1 MDYLK
6 RTWADISLDNL
17 NHNYQQLRAKIP
29 SGCRL
34 LGVVKADAYGHGA
47 VPISRHLCELG
58 AEFLAVSNLEEAMQ
72 LRRGGIRRPILILG
86 YTPPAYARDLV
97 AMGLRQE
104 VHSLEYARALHEELK
119 GSERRLKVHIKL
131 DTGMSRLGFFAYDHP
146 KTVEEL
152 KEVAQMPKLLIEGI
166 FMHFPVAD
174 SIDGADANFTH
185 TQFERF
191 TQMLSALKG
200 VGIEPEIRH
209 CCNSGA
215 TILYPEYALD
225 MVRPGIALYGVGD
238 DAERLGLRP
247 VMTLKTTVSTIKVYE
262 PGTSVSYGRRF
273 VTDRTT
279 RMGVVPYGYAD
290 GFFRVLSDRCAM
302 MTADGP
308 AGLRIKPECGVTT
321 TAFPCATLLA
331 CTWNTE
337 IVREIGAA
345 GAHEVHENG
354 IGEENLGRMAQRAV
368 AMGGGKLGNFQ
379 FAWAEAAI
387 IRLCCAVQNGLRCR
401 ISGKNLRQKGA
412 EIRCML
418 GKRQV

>member
-17 NHNYQQLRAKIP
+17 NHNYQQRRAKIP

-215 TILYPEYALD
+215 TILYPEFALD
-225 MVRPGIALYGVGD
+225 MVRPGIITYGNAPSDELEGALS
-238 DAERLGLRP
+238 LRP
-247 VMTLKTTVSTIKVYE
+247 MMSLHSMIAQVRTV
-262 PGTSVSYGRRF
+262 PAGTDISYGRLY
-273 VTDRTT
+273 RTKEET
-279 RMGVVPYGYAD
+279 RVAVLPIGYAD
-290 GFFRVLSDRCAM
+290 GLSRLLTGKASFYLQGKQVPVIGRICMDMCMIDVSGVPEAKPGDVV
-302 MTADGP
+302 TIFGYDDDG
-308 AGLRIKPECGVTT
+308 
-321 TAFPCATLLA
+321 TLLPCERLA
-331 CTWNTE
+331 
-337 IVREIGAA
+337 R
-345 GAHEVHENG
+345 
-354 IGEENLGRMAQRAV
+354 AQ
-368 AMGGGKLGNFQ
+368 GTINYEL
-379 FAWAEAAI
+379 
-387 IRLCCAVQNGLRCR
+387 LCQISKR
-401 ISGKNLRQKGA
+401 IPRICHRGA
-412 EIRCML
+412 ETSQIL
-418 GKRQV
+418 QYIV

>member
-209 CCNSGA
+209 CCNSVCA
-215 TILYPEYALD
+215 
-225 MVRPGIALYGVGD
+225 RYGPPRHRD
-238 DAERLGLRP
+238 L
-247 VMTLKTTVSTIKVYE
+247 
-262 PGTSVSYGRRF
+262 
-273 VTDRTT
+273 
-279 RMGVVPYGYAD
+279 
-290 GFFRVLSDRCAM
+290 RCAPVG
-302 MTADGP
+302 GP
-308 AGLRIKPECGVTT
+308 ARHD
-321 TAFPCATLLA
+321 
-331 CTWNTE
+331 
-337 IVREIGAA
+337 RSAA
-345 GAHEVHENG
+345 RDVPALHD
-354 IGEENLGRMAQRAV
+354 LPDPR
-368 AMGGGKLGNFQ
+368 F
-379 FAWAEAAI
+379 
-387 IRLCCAVQNGLRCR
+387 
-401 ISGKNLRQKGA
+401 
-412 EIRCML
+412 
-418 GKRQV
+418 